1 MDEQTQKAFAL
12 GGEAETVDPVSGN
25 DVPPGSLPE
34 EVRDDIDAKLS
45 EGEYVVPADVVRF
58 FGVKFFENLR
68 TKAKQDLQQMDEDG
82 RIGGEPTSEMPLPFD
97 VSELEVEDEDGM
109 RMAIGGLIS
118 EYAVGGY
125 TGIGSSFGGYGGYT
139 GYKPYDPTAKP
150 VTVTAPPPVATTTA
164 APANIGSQLKTY
176 YDKMGNQVSVM
187 FVNGKPQQSLQGL
200 TTSNPNASGNSGP
213 VNVNLGNDQIG
224 TSAATTNT
232 KGDAIYKPGSSAL
245 EVATTGIDQLAK
257 NTESGLSLGRIVT
270 AGIGFVANSF
280 FPGSGLL
287 VGSLF
292 KSGSDATNYSNALVA
307 EEILRRQSGKILGVN
322 KAGRNTYENPT
333 IAKEYEKMSS
343 SIKSYNDKN
352 QTMAEK
358 IMKGI
363 LPSSITEK
371 ADAFFKEVPKI
382 AGDNNVEPVKFG
394 GTNWGGEQ
402 PEGYE
407 ANTYTTT
414 PLEKTLGVTS
424 VPRKEAR
431 GSDGQAV
438 NKPASELNWNEVQ
451 QLRSHSSVA
460 NKNKLADWNDH
471 VKNGTATSAG
481 KDGNSGSGDSD
492 RVICTELYKQ
502 GKLDRELYRMDVMYT
517 ARHLSDTTVRGYHYW
532 AIPMVTRMRTST
544 FLTNV
549 FKYLTVARA
558 KEIAYIVKPEKHKKR
573 SLLGYLI
580 KNIGEAICFSIGLFV
595 VQKDWTVLYK
605 GNKQYGN

>member
-1 MDEQTQKAFAL
+1 MAKDQMQMEFMENADEK
-12 GGEAETVDPVSGN
+12 VDPVSGN

-58 FGVKFFENLR
+58 FGVKFFEDLR
-68 TKAKQDLQQMDEDG
+68 TMAKTGLQKMDEEG
-82 RIGGEPTSEMPLPFD
+82 RIGGEPVAELPFD
-97 VSELEVEDEDGM
+97 ISELEVEDDDGM
-109 RMAIGGLIS
+109 RMAIGGLVP
-118 EYAVGGY
+118 EYNVGGY
-125 TGIGSSFGGYGGYT
+125 QQASGVGSSFGGFGGYGGY
-139 GYKPYDPTAKP
+139 KPYNPTVTP
-150 VTVTAPPPVATTTA
+150 VTTTTPPPPVTPA
-164 APANIGSQLKTY
+164 APVNTGSQVKTY
-176 YDKMGNQVSVM
+176 YDKMGNPVSVM
-187 FVNGKPQQSLQGL
+187 FINGQPQQSLQGL
-200 TTSNPNASGNSGP
+200 TTSNPNASGDSGP
-213 VNVNLGNDQIG
+213 VNVNLGNAPIG
-224 TSAATTNT
+224 ASAATTDA
-232 KGDAIYKPGSSAL
+232 KGVALYEPGSSAL

-257 NTESGLSLGRIVT
+257 NTKSGLSLGRVAT
-270 AGIGFVANSF
+270 AGIGFVANKF

-287 VGSLF
+287 AGSLF

-322 KAGRNTYENPT
+322 KAGRNIYENPE

-343 SIKSYNDKN
+343 SIKNYNDKN

-363 LPSSITEK
+363 LPASITEK

-382 AGDNNVEPVKFG
+382 AEDNNVEPVKFG

-414 PLEKTLGVTS
+414 PLEKTLGITS
-424 VPRKEAR
+424 VPRSEAR
-431 GSDGQAV
+431 GSDGQAI
-438 NKPASELNWNEVQ
+438 NKPAKDLNWNEVQ

-460 NKNKLADWNDH
+460 NRNKLADWNDH

-502 GKLDRELYRMDVMYT
+502 GKLNRELYRMDVMYT

-558 KEIAYIVKPEKHKKR
+558 KEIAYIVKPEKHKER

-580 KNIGEAICFSIGLFV
+580 KNIGEAICFSIGIFV
-595 VQKDWTVLYK
+595 MQKDWTVLYK
-605 GNKQYGN
+605 GSKQHGN

>member
-1 MDEQTQKAFAL
+1 
-12 GGEAETVDPVSGN
+12 
-25 DVPPGSLPE
+25 
-34 EVRDDIDAKLS
+34 
-45 EGEYVVPADVVRF
+45 
-58 FGVKFFENLR
+58 
-68 TKAKQDLQQMDEDG
+68 
-82 RIGGEPTSEMPLPFD
+82 
-97 VSELEVEDEDGM
+97 
-109 RMAIGGLIS
+109 
-118 EYAVGGY
+118 
-125 TGIGSSFGGYGGYT
+125 
-139 GYKPYDPTAKP
+139 
-150 VTVTAPPPVATTTA
+150 
-164 APANIGSQLKTY
+164 
-176 YDKMGNQVSVM
+176 M
-187 FVNGKPQQSLQGL
+187 FINGQPQQSLQGL
-200 TTSNPNASGNSGP
+200 TTSNPNASGDSGP
-213 VNVNLGNDQIG
+213 VNVNLGNAPIG
-224 TSAATTNT
+224 ASAATTDV
-232 KGDAIYKPGSSAL
+232 KGDALYEPGSSAL

-257 NTESGLSLGRIVT
+257 NTKSGLSLGRVAT
-270 AGIGFVANSF
+270 AGIGFVANKF

-287 VGSLF
+287 AGSLF

-322 KAGRNTYENPT
+322 KAGRNIYENPE

-343 SIKSYNDKN
+343 SIRDYKDKN
-352 QTMAEK
+352 QTMVEK

-363 LPSSITEK
+363 LPNSITEK
-371 ADAFFKEVPKI
+371 ADTFFKEVPKI
-382 AGDNNVEPVKFG
+382 AEDNNVEPVKFG

-414 PLEKTLGVTS
+414 PLEKTLGRTS
-424 VPRKEAR
+424 VPRSEAR

-438 NKPASELNWNEVQ
+438 NKPAKDLNWTEVQ

-460 NKNKLADWNDH
+460 NRNKLADWNDH

-502 GKLDRELYRMDVMYT
+502 GKLNRELYRMDVMYT

-544 FLTNV
+544 FLTNF

-580 KNIGEAICFSIGLFV
+580 KNIGEAICFSIGIFV
-595 VQKDWTVLYK
+595 MQKDWTVLYK
-605 GNKQYGN
+605 GSKQHGN